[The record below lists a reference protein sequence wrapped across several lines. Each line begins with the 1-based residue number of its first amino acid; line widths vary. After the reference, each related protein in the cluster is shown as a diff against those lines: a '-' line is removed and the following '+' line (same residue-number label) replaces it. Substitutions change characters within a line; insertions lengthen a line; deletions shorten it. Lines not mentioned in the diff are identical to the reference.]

1 MGLSSGGGLV
11 STAVSSDGSSSAS
24 GLTTAQVNT
33 LIQAQNEYEYITTV
47 NQSSNVSELLITEG
61 IDHTKYSR
69 HKYVITHGQLY
80 ANGYWSWHLL
90 QANGTTRW
98 SHGGSW
104 ISRFNVNNSQQLS
117 SIASS
122 SILYFDGQSRTGS
135 WNFQAE
141 IEVIDDLKKN
151 SGTGDNY
158 IHVFTR
164 TGMGRQ
170 AGYYNGLSDGHAF
183 MVKPDASTSHGG
195 ISIRQDVKE
204 ITVNIYGMRRR

>member
-1 MGLSSGGGLV
+1 MALIQKVEGGA
-11 STAVSSDGSSSAS
+11 STGS

-47 NQSSNVSELLITEG
+47 NQTSNVSELLITEG

-104 ISRFNVNNSQQLS
+104 YNRVAAQS
-117 SIASS
+117 STSTATVATS
-122 SILYFDGQSRTGS
+122 SILYFDGQVRTGS

-141 IEVIDDLKKN
+141 IEVIDDLKMN
-151 SGTGDNY
+151 SGTGNNY

-164 TGMGRQ
+164 TGMGRTG
-170 AGYYNGLSDGHAF
+170 GYWNGVTDGHAF
-183 MVKPDASTSHGG
+183 MIKPDASTSHGG
-195 ISIRQDVKE
+195 ISIRQDVKD

>member
-1 MGLSSGGGLV
+1 MALTQKVEGGA
-11 STAVSSDGSSSAS
+11 SAAS
-24 GLTTAQVNT
+24 GLTTAEVNT

-47 NQSSNVSELLITEG
+47 TQSANAAELLITEG

-98 SHGGSW
+98 SSGGSW
-104 ISRFNVNNSQQLS
+104 YSRQAATSSQSQS
-117 SIASS
+117 SITSS

-135 WNFQAE
+135 WNFQAD

-151 SGTGDNY
+151 SGTGNNY

-164 TGMGRQ
+164 TGMGRTG
-170 AGYYNGLSDGHAF
+170 GYWNGVTDGSAF
-183 MVKPDASTSHGG
+183 MVKPDATTSHGG